1 MVRHKKILQSS
12 YQHVYRKKIAIY
24 VLRVT
29 YCHWQVTLH
38 SRLQQNIRY
47 TFYNSTDVRIP
58 SRVPTLCMS
67 GRGNSLNNIRTCRS
81 FYVIKNFM
89 FCSYYNYSS
98 TCIIYEVFTRYRLVK
113 QVMFYRRLAE
123 INRRD
128 HCVGMRKLVLK
139 SCSLLQLRILRVWSQ
154 AINQIR
160 QNLCFC
166 FYTLLSCSFHA
177 KIFYNIWRHK
187 WYHETLRL

>member
-1 MVRHKKILQSS
+1 MYNFFYLCLFLHVGADLVRFGIRTKTILKNVCILVHLWYLPHNIEMVRHKKILQSS

-29 YCHWQVTLH
+29 YFHWQVTLH
-38 SRLQQNIRY
+38 SRLQQNICY

-67 GRGNSLNNIRTCRS
+67 GRGNYLNNIRTCRS

-98 TCIIYEVFTRYRLVK
+98 TCIIYEVFTR
-113 QVMFYRRLAE
+113 
-123 INRRD
+123 
-128 HCVGMRKLVLK
+128 
-139 SCSLLQLRILRVWSQ
+139 
-154 AINQIR
+154 
-160 QNLCFC
+160 
-166 FYTLLSCSFHA
+166 
-177 KIFYNIWRHK
+177 
-187 WYHETLRL
+187 